1 MRDILTL
8 IGVLPIYR
16 ADKTEVVKPASVFRA
31 QKYLTFQSDEDR
43 LRNKIDTDNLFK
55 LLNIK

>member
-8 IGVLPIYR
+8 IGILPIHR
-16 ADKTEVVKPASVFRA
+16 ADKTEVIKPASVFCA
-31 QKYLTFQSDEDR
+31 HNYLIFQSDEDR
-43 LRNKIDTDNLFK
+43 LRNKKDTEKLFK